1 MTNKEVF
8 DTWQNANS
16 AEKMCH
22 SALRFPIHTGVQ
34 TEHGSPMLRELRLL
48 LTELPREFTL
58 ALAAFAPVRLQEP
71 FDFKRMI
78 ERLLKAVSFS
88 LPAKAG
94 VLLLL
99 PIGLW

>member
-1 MTNKEVF
+1 
-8 DTWQNANS
+8 
-16 AEKMCH
+16 
-22 SALRFPIHTGVQ
+22 
-34 TEHGSPMLRELRLL
+34 MLRELRLL

-88 LPAKAG
+88 LPAKIRRFVAFADWL
-94 VLLLL
+94 VVTQSTEHNLL
-99 PIGLW
+99 